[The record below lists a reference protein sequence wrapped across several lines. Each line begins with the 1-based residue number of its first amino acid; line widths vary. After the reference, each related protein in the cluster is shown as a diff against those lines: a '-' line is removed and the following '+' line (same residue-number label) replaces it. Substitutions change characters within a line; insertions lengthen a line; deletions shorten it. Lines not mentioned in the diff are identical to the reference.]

1 MRDLTNGHEAKV
13 ILSFALPL
21 LAGNFLQQA
30 YSIVD
35 SMIVGNFIG
44 KEALAA
50 VGASFPIFYTLIA
63 FTIGIG
69 SGATVIISQ
78 YYGAKEIE
86 KVKRATGTIFIFLFY
101 VSIVLTIIGIA
112 ASDSLFRLLNV
123 EESIIPLASTYF
135 KIYMLGMV
143 AFFGFNTIA
152 SILRGLGDSVTSF
165 WFLLIATITNVGL
178 DILFIVVFKWGVAG
192 AATATVIAHFVA
204 FFIGAW
210 YLNKRHSIIKFKIR
224 DLIFDRELFRQSLR
238 IGLPTGFQ
246 QTFIALGLMALIRI
260 VNNFDSSVLA
270 AYTVASRIDSLA
282 AMPALSLSSALA
294 AFVGQNIGAG
304 QIHRIRRG
312 YIVTLLMA
320 WSISIVVMI
329 SVYFGGSQLMK
340 LFTQDAAVIEHG
352 VNYLVIVSSFYI
364 VFSTMFITNGML
376 RGAGDT
382 LIPMFISMIS
392 LWLGRIP
399 LAILLNQHWG
409 ENGIWWAIP
418 MGWGIGM
425 TCSVAYYLTGH
436 WKNKSVVKHEF
447 Q

>member
-1 MRDLTNGHEAKV
+1 MRDLTKGHEAKV

-30 YSIVD
+30 YSLVD

-50 VGASFPIFYTLIA
+50 IGASFPIFYTLIA
-63 FTIGIG
+63 FVIGIG

-78 YYGAKEIE
+78 YYGAKDLE

-101 VSIVLTIIGIA
+101 ASLLLTMAGIA
-112 ASDSLFRLLNV
+112 TSDLLFRMLNV
-123 EESIIPLASTYF
+123 EETIIPLASTYF
-135 KIYMLGMV
+135 RIYMLGMV

-152 SILRGLGDSVTSF
+152 SVLRGLGDSITSF
-165 WFLLIATITNVGL
+165 WFLLIATATNVVL
-178 DILFIVVFKWGVAG
+178 DILFVVVFNWGVAG

-210 YLNKRHSIIKFKIR
+210 YLNKKHSIISFKTK
-224 DLIFDRELFRQSLR
+224 DLIFDRALFNQSLR

-270 AYTVASRIDSLA
+270 AYTVASRIDSMA

-294 AFVGQNIGAG
+294 AFVGQNMGAG
-304 QIHRIRRG
+304 KINRIRRG
-312 YIVTLLMA
+312 YLISLSMA
-320 WSISIVVMI
+320 WGISLMVMVT
-329 SVYFGGSQLMK
+329 VYFAGPQIMK
-340 LFTQDAAVIEHG
+340 LFSQDTLVVEHG
-352 VNYLVIVSSFYI
+352 VDYLVIVSSFYI
-364 VFSTMFITNGML
+364 VFSTMFITHGML

-382 LIPMFISMIS
+382 LVPMFISLIS
-392 LWLGRIP
+392 LWAGRVP
-399 LAILLNQHWG
+399 LAIFLSHHWG
-409 ENGIWWAIP
+409 EKGIWWAIP
-418 MGWGIGM
+418 LGWSIGM
-425 TCSVAYYLTGH
+425 IFSVTYYLTGR
-436 WKNKSVVKHEF
+436 WKDKGVVKH
-447 Q
+447 QP

>member
-30 YSIVD
+30 YSLVD
-35 SMIVGNFIG
+35 SMIVGNFVG

-50 VGASFPIFYTLIA
+50 IGAAFPIFYTLIA
-63 FTIGIG
+63 FVIGIG

-78 YYGAKEIE
+78 YYGAKDIE
-86 KVKRATGTIFIFLFY
+86 KVKRATGTIIIFLFY
-101 VSIVLTIIGIA
+101 VSILLTIVGIA
-112 ASDSLFRLLNV
+112 VSDFLLKLLNV
-123 EESIIPLASTYF
+123 EETIIPLASTYF
-135 KIYMLGMV
+135 RIYMLGMV

-152 SILRGLGDSVTSF
+152 SVLRGLGDSVTSF
-165 WFLLIATITNVGL
+165 WFLLIATITNVVL

-192 AATATVIAHFVA
+192 AAIATVIAHFVA

-210 YLNKRHSIIKFKIR
+210 YLNKKHSIISFRIK
-224 DLIFDRELFRQSLR
+224 DLVFDRTLFIQSLR

-260 VNNFDSSVLA
+260 VNNFDNSVLA
-270 AYTVASRIDSLA
+270 AFTVASRIDSMA

-304 QIHRIRRG
+304 HIDRIRRG
-312 YIVTLLMA
+312 YVVALLMA
-320 WSISIVVMI
+320 WGISLLVMS
-329 SVYFGGSQLMK
+329 SVYFGGSQLMR
-340 LFTQDAAVIEHG
+340 LFTADAAVIEHG

-364 VFSTMFITNGML
+364 IFSTMFITNGML

-382 LIPMFISMIS
+382 LIPMFISLIS

-399 LAILLNQHWG
+399 LALLFSHHWG

-418 MGWGIGM
+418 MGWTMGM
-425 TCSVAYYLTGH
+425 ACSLTYYFSGR
-436 WKNKSVVKHEF
+436 WKNKCVVKHES
-447 Q
+447 